1 MRWLSFTLYKPGL
14 SIYFLV
20 GLLPLLWI
28 IALLFGIPVF
38 TIAIITIVILFSIIG
53 LLLLKQR
60 ELKKSSASKDAS
72 TGIHADDKLLEIR
85 PEIRAEIEMLEQ
97 KFVEMT
103 AKIRKSELG
112 KGLQGSKALY
122 ALPWYLTLGPF
133 ASGKSTLIRNSKL
146 EFPLGIDE
154 EIKGIGGTRSCDW
167 WFTNTAILLDTAG
180 RYTAER
186 EERAIWLALLDQLK
200 KYRRKQPLNGVIVC
214 VSLPDVVKATSSEIE
229 WQAQNI
235 RSRLDDLIQRLGLLC
250 PIYVVFTKCD
260 LVTGFVESFGQL
272 NRDQVDQVLGY
283 TLSKKQMAD
292 PQARAL
298 VETEFRKLVDNLE
311 DYCDSRSNIA
321 PPSSRDDI
329 YLFPQ
334 EMATARENVALFLS
348 KVFWQHPFQKTP
360 LFRGFYFTSAA
371 QVGAPEDF
379 VSKQLTDEFNLTGQP
394 AIPPVRETDSK
405 SYFIKNLFH
414 HIIVGDQNIARR
426 MTWTAMQGRW
436 LRIAAI
442 TTLCLFTLLGLYGIW
457 KAYDYSEQRLLQLDG
472 DKQAVRSL
480 IWRTSDQEHFSS
492 LTEKFHQTILDLEQR
507 AAQPGISSL
516 WMDQS
521 HRVLPRAYVTY
532 FDAMAP
538 VVKDNV
544 YTVLEKRLENELKD
558 TTPVLDREERVY
570 DVLRAYTFF
579 NSCRRSLNL
588 SSQIFLGHYLTSA
601 YTANPEEKNSPLL
614 KGQMHFFAKAMT
626 WLAAQP
632 KGDEA
637 GSEFFNMN
645 TTLANGVRRLLASTR
660 TPTARNIFRDIK
672 RKGEEK
678 LATSHFRITINPAE
692 FDYFDLVGRSNMQDI
707 FTIKAWDIFFKD
719 YIEGKKWDSGPD
731 CVMGEYG
738 TAPGAELTERQ
749 KEDMVNEIKKVYFE
763 NYSAAWLQF
772 INELDLKPLAT
783 LGDAANVLERLD
795 SKNSQLLRLLMI
807 IKDQT
812 QFKNIKRPVGFTERG
827 SQSIDVQFE
836 DVRWLVGDKAGE
848 KAMNELTS
856 LYRNIAT
863 RLNTVKNDR
872 SQIRQLAAETMD
884 SNSESPLA
892 QAYRKVDE
900 LLANSDLKSGNSPVH
915 EALRGLLKRPV
926 DRAFEAL
933 LIETQDYLNE
943 QWAKEIISSNPAK
956 GEISADNISRFFNEN
971 GTFWKFFESQIH
983 PFVDKQTLEIA
994 TKNGIG
1000 LKVSEK
1006 ALIAFRQ
1013 ARELR
1018 ESLSGSG
1025 GGTTFTISPVTP
1037 VKDNNFPRFDDIA
1050 FSLGADGE
1058 EGIRRWSKSTKAN
1071 EVEGYDFSWP
1081 GPNPGGGAFIRLIDQ
1096 PGFPFTLISV
1106 EEKTKAALG
1115 FKGTGGWNKLLS
1127 MARVKGNRYTWR
1139 VPTSE
1144 ARPRIKEITFIIQFG
1159 SGTGSKLA
1167 RGIVDFDCPP
1177 RID

>member
-1 MRWLSFTLYKPGL
+1 MRWLPATLLKPRL
-14 SIYFLV
+14 SLYFLV

-28 IALLFGIPVF
+28 IALLFGIPVV
-38 TIAIITIVILFSIIG
+38 TMAIITIVILFTIIG
-53 LLLLKQR
+53 LLLIKQK
-60 ELKKSSASKDAS
+60 ELKKSSTSKDAS
-72 TGIHADDKLLEIR
+72 AGIHADDQLLDIR

-97 KFVEMT
+97 KFAEMT
-103 AKIRKSELG
+103 AKICKSELG

-214 VSLPDVVKATSSEIE
+214 VSLPDVVKATPGEIE

-235 RSRLDDLIQRLGLLC
+235 RSRLDDLIQRLGLFC

-260 LVTGFVESFGQL
+260 LVAGFVESFGQL

-292 PQARAL
+292 PQARTL
-298 VETEFRKLVDNLE
+298 VEAEFRKLVDNLE
-311 DYCDSRSNIA
+311 DYCNSRSNIA
-321 PPSSRDDI
+321 PNSSRDDI

-334 EMATARENVALFLS
+334 EMAAACENVAFFLS

-379 VSKQLTDEFNLTGQP
+379 VSKQLADEFNLTGQP
-394 AIPPVRETDSK
+394 AVQPERETDSK

-426 MTWTAMQGRW
+426 VTWTALHDRW
-436 LRIAAI
+436 MRIAAI
-442 TTLCLFTLLGLYGIW
+442 TTLCLFTLLGVYGIW
-457 KAYDYSEQRLLQLDG
+457 NTYDRSEQRLRLFG
-472 DKQAVRSL
+472 REERAVRL
-480 IWRTSDQEHFSS
+480 LVWRTSDQDYFSS
-492 LTEKFHQTILDLEQR
+492 LTENFHQTILDLERR

-521 HRVLPRAYVTY
+521 HRVLPRAYATY
-532 FDAMAP
+532 FNAMTP

-544 YTVLEKRLENELKD
+544 YSVLEKRLENELND
-558 TTPVLDREERVY
+558 RTPILDREERVY

-579 NSCRRSLNL
+579 HDCRKSLNL

-601 YTANPEEKNSPLL
+601 YTANPEENNSPLL
-614 KGQMHFFAKAMT
+614 KAQMPFFAKAMT

-632 KGDEA
+632 KGEEA
-637 GSEFFNMN
+637 GREIFSMN
-645 TTLANGVRRLLASTR
+645 TTLVNSVRKLLASTR

-678 LATSHFRITINPAE
+678 LAVSEFQSTINPAE
-692 FDYFDLVGRSNMQDI
+692 YDNFDLVGRSSMQDI
-707 FTIKAWDIFFKD
+707 YTIKAWDIFFKD
-719 YIEGKKWDSGPD
+719 YIEGKKWDTGPD

-749 KEDMVNEIKKVYFE
+749 KDQMVNEIKQVYFE
-763 NYSAAWLQF
+763 NYRSAWLQF
-772 INELDLKPLAT
+772 INELDLKPLKT
-783 LGDAANVLERLD
+783 LGDAASVLERLD
-795 SKNSQLLRLLMI
+795 NRNSQLLRLLTI
-807 IKDQT
+807 IKVQT

-827 SQSIDVQFE
+827 SQSIDAQFE
-836 DVRWLVGDKAGE
+836 DIRWLVDDKAG
-848 KAMNELTS
+848 KTAMNKLTS
-856 LYRNIAT
+856 LYRKIAT
-863 RLNTVKNDR
+863 QLNNVKNDR
-872 SQIRQLAAETMD
+872 SQIRQLAAETID
-884 SNSESPLA
+884 SKDDLA
-892 QAYRKVDE
+892 DAYKQVDE
-900 LLANSDLKSGNSPVH
+900 ALASGDLKSGNSPIH

-926 DRAFEAL
+926 DRGFDAL
-933 LIETQDYLNE
+933 LIETQAYLNE
-943 QWAKEIISSNPAK
+943 QWTKEVVSTNPAK
-956 GEISADNISRFFNEN
+956 GEITAANIIDYFKES
-971 GTFWKFFESQIH
+971 GTFWKFFETQIH

-1000 LKVSEK
+1000 LKVSDK
-1006 ALIAFRQ
+1006 ALHAFQQ
-1013 ARELR
+1013 AKELR
-1018 ESLSGSG
+1018 EALSGNG
-1025 GGTTFTISPVTP
+1025 GGGNFTIKPVTP
-1037 VKDNNFPRFDDIA
+1037 VSGKDFPGFDDIA
-1050 FSLGADGE
+1050 FSLGANGQD
-1058 EGIRRWSKSTKAN
+1058 GIRRWDKSTKAA
-1071 EVEGYDFSWP
+1071 EVEGYDFRWP
-1081 GPNPGGGAFIRLIDQ
+1081 GPNPAGGAWIRLIDR
-1096 PGFPFTLISV
+1096 PGFPFTLISA
-1106 EEKTKAALG
+1106 EARTKASLG
-1115 FKGTGGWNKLLS
+1115 FTGAGGWNKLLS
-1127 MARVKGNRYTWR
+1127 LAHVQGNRYTWR
-1139 VPTSE
+1139 VPASNN
-1144 ARPRIKEITFIIQFG
+1144 RFKQITFIINFG
-1159 SGTGSKLA
+1159 SGAGSKVA

-1177 RID
+1177 KLD